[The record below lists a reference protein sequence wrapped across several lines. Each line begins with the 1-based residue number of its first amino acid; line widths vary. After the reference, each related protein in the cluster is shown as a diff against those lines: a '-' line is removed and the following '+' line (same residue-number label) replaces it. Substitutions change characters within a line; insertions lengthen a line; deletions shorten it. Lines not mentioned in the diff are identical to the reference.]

1 MNWSD
6 DEMEMAK
13 NFLNYTDEEI
23 KAIGANPKYVQMLAK
38 APALMSTEFIF
49 EVVKARGCVCRHHE
63 GEQIKIN
70 GDGSIMCKESSS
82 KICVYLVNA
91 ITPIVY
97 GAQEFIFAGL
107 DPNELKFTRV
117 GCFDNGA
124 KCGGFGHV
132 MVQFSARQS

>member
-1 MNWSD
+1 MNSRD
-6 DEMEMAK
+6 DVMGMAK
-13 NFLNYTDEEI
+13 SFLNYTDAEI
-23 KAIGANPKYVQMLAK
+23 ETLGANPKYVQMLAK
-38 APALMSTEFIF
+38 APELMNTELIF
-49 EVVKARGCVCRHHE
+49 EVVDAHGCVCRHHK
-63 GEQIKIN
+63 GQKIKIN
-70 GDGSIMCKESSS
+70 GGGSITCKESPS

-91 ITPIVY
+91 VTPIVY

-132 MVQFSARQS
+132 MVQFSARQN